1 MLGAELPFVCLEVSA
16 SSVRP
21 TSSNGAAHPLVGE
34 VVADGFRVSQK
45 ARVPG
50 PSLGG

>member
-1 MLGAELPFVCLEVSA
+1 MLCAELPFVCSEVSA
-16 SSVRP
+16 SSVIP
-21 TSSNGAAHPLVGE
+21 TSSNGAAHPLVRE
-34 VVADGFRVSQK
+34 VEADGFRVSQK